1 MHNFSKYFFIAGAL
15 ALLLVFKSPIWRI
28 TLEAP
33 QYPQG
38 VTMYIYINKIG
49 GSSRGTLQ
57 NINILNHYVGM
68 KPIDPGSIPELKY
81 FPKIIIV
88 MSLLGVVA
96 GFFNNRKIW
105 IGWIIL
111 LLLLCTAGMYD
122 FYLWE
127 YDYGHNLDPDAPIMV
142 PGMTYQPPLI
152 GSKMLLNFIAIS
164 LPHYG
169 SIFILLSFLL
179 TIAAVYFKKRR
190 KNEIHGA

>member
-1 MHNFSKYFFIAGAL
+1 MIAYSKYFFIAGAL
-15 ALLLVFKSPIWRI
+15 ALLLVFNFPVWRI

-38 VTMYIYINKIG
+38 VTMYIYVNKIG

-81 FPKIIIV
+81 FPRIILAMV
-88 MSLLGVVA
+88 LLGVVA
-96 GFFNNRKIW
+96 GFLNNRKIW

-111 LLLLCTAGMYD
+111 LLILCAAGMYD

-127 YDYGHNLDPDAPIMV
+127 YDYGHNLDPDAPIQI
-142 PGMTYQPPLI
+142 PGMSYQPPLI
-152 GSKMLLNFIAIS
+152 GSKMLLNFNAIS
-164 LPHYG
+164 LPHIG
-169 SIFILLSFLL
+169 SIFIGLSFLL
-179 TIAAVYFKKRR
+179 TMAAVYFKSRK
-190 KNEIHGA
+190 KNEKPGA